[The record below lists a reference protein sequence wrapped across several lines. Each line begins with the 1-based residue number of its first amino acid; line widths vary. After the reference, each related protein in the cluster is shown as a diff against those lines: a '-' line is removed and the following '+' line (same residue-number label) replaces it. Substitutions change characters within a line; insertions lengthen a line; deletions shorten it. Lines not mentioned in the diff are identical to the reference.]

1 MSNLQTC
8 ASLQD
13 ATGTLEYR
21 LTNDCMFHVVFQ
33 KNPKALLGLCASL
46 LHMHPEEIRSVEVL
60 NPLEFKKMPTDKAF
74 VLDLKVMLNDN
85 RILNFE
91 VQVIDE
97 KDWPE
102 RSLTYTCRAFDHLQK
117 GQSYLDVKP
126 VRHIGFLDYDL
137 KDFTPE
143 FYATYQLLNIKNHE
157 IYSSKF
163 ALSVVN
169 LNQIELATEED
180 RKYGIDHW
188 ARLFK
193 ATTWEAIKKMAQENE
208 YISSAAET
216 MFESSQDAS
225 MRIFL
230 EGVEEANRIRRGQER
245 RMEEAAATIAKHE
258 AIIAENEA
266 TIAKH
271 EAIIAENEATIA
283 KHEAIIVE
291 NEATIAKHEAIIV
304 ENEATIAKHE
314 ATIVEMDGVI
324 AEKDK
329 MLAKKDEEIARLKA
343 LLEKK

>member
-1 MSNLQTC
+1 MANLLTC

-21 LTNDCMFHVVFQ
+21 LTNDCMFHIVFQ

-46 LHMHPEEIRSVEVL
+46 LHMHPEEIHSVEVL

-74 VLDLKVMLNDN
+74 VLDLKVRLNDN

-97 KDWPE
+97 EDWPE
-102 RSLTYTCRAFDHLQK
+102 RSLTYTCRTFDHLQK

-137 KDFTPE
+137 KNFTPE
-143 FYATYQLLNIKNHE
+143 FYATYQILNIKNYE

-180 RKYGIDHW
+180 RTYGIDHW

-216 MFESSQDAS
+216 MFESSQDES

-258 AIIAENEA
+258 TTIAEQ
-266 TIAKH
+266 
-271 EAIIAENEATIA
+271 
-283 KHEAIIVE
+283 
-291 NEATIAKHEAIIV
+291 
-304 ENEATIAKHE
+304 E
-314 ATIVEMDGVI
+314 ATIVEQNEVI
-324 AEKDK
+324 AQKEAAIVEQNEVIAQKEAAIVEQNEVIAQKDE
-329 MLAKKDEEIARLKA
+329 MLAKKEEEIARLKA
-343 LLEKK
+343 LLENK

>member
-1 MSNLQTC
+1 MANLQSC

-13 ATGTLEYR
+13 ATGALDYR

-46 LHMHPEEIRSVEVL
+46 LHMHPEEIHSVEVL

-74 VLDLKVMLNDN
+74 VLDLKVRLNDN

-102 RSLTYTCRAFDHLQK
+102 RSLTYACRTFDHLQK
-117 GQSYLDVKP
+117 GESYLDVKP

-137 KDFTPE
+137 KDFSPE
-143 FYATYQLLNIKNHE
+143 FYATYQLLNVKNHE

-216 MFESSQDAS
+216 MFESSQDES

-258 AIIAENEA
+258 TTIAEKEATISKHETTIAEKEA

-271 EAIIAENEATIA
+271 ET
-283 KHEAIIVE
+283 
-291 NEATIAKHEAIIV
+291 T
-304 ENEATIAKHE
+304 
-314 ATIVEMDGVI
+314 I
-324 AEKDK
+324 AEKEAAIVEQNEVIAQKDE
-329 MLAKKDEEIARLKA
+329 MLAKKEEEIARLKA
-343 LLEKK
+343 LLENK